1 MSNGLLFIGVEKNND
16 DLKRHYFSSN
26 KHDAAGEIIRC
37 EARCCRMVSEGFPVV
52 SERSGHTKS
61 RKMNTGMEEGSRKL
75 GGTRD
80 STKKNEIFAI
90 NLLHKRLF

>member
-1 MSNGLLFIGVEKNND
+1 MTTRSGTTSPATNTMLLGKSSGVKLD
-16 DLKRHYFSSN
+16 W
-26 KHDAAGEIIRC
+26 
-37 EARCCRMVSEGFPVV
+37 RCCRMVSEGFPVV

-80 STKKNEIFAI
+80 STQKNEIFAI